1 MQAQRLNPESVSKP
15 MAFYCQVVRKG
26 PIVATAGMVAFDA
39 SGNLV
44 GEGDIVA
51 QTDRP
56 WRI

>member
-1 MQAQRLNPESVSKP
+1 